1 MKLKINNTYVGE
13 GYPPYVIAELSANH
27 NGSIKRAKESITAAK
42 HSGASAVKIQTYTA
56 DTMTIDCNLDD
67 FMIEGGLWDGYKL
80 YDLYKEAETP
90 FEWHAEIFEHAKKTD
105 ITIFSS
111 PFDETAVDLL
121 EDLNAPAYKIASF
134 ELTDLPLIKYVAQ
147 TKKPLFMS
155 TGMASADEINEALSV
170 AREAGCNEIL
180 LFHCIS
186 SYPAPIDQANLHQMI
201 SIRDKFKVCIGLS
214 DHTIGNTAAITATAL
229 GASAIE
235 KHFTL
240 SRKEK
245 GPDSEFSIEP
255 SELKE
260 LINQVNDA
268 WSGLGSS
275 TFDRPI
281 AEKGSEV
288 FRRSLY
294 FVKDLKSG
302 HVITKDD
309 IRRIRPGHG
318 IPPKYF
324 DEIIGS
330 TLSNDVHRGQP
341 VDWKAI
347 KL

>member
-1 MKLKINNTYVGE
+1 MRATLGWYKNQWLDIDKILIAANNRGLKFADGIFETILIKQNKPILFDEHLKRLEKSSKILNINLKINKLTLKQLVNDGIRKLSLKNDQFASVRINYSRGTNKDRSLTISSTLETKDLDNLWLEFYRIKPNFDPISVFISQTEKINEFSLISKCKTFAYNQAIQVMTEAHAKLFDDSILLNTSGELCCGSTFNLLIKRNNKWITPRKESGCLEGIMVAKALKLKIVKE
-13 GYPPYVIAELSANH
+13 EL
-27 NGSIKRAKESITAAK
+27 
-42 HSGASAVKIQTYTA
+42 
-56 DTMTIDCNLDD
+56 
-67 FMIEGGLWDGYKL
+67 
-80 YDLYKEAETP
+80 
-90 FEWHAEIFEHAKKTD
+90 
-105 ITIFSS
+105 
-111 PFDETAVDLL
+111 
-121 EDLNAPAYKIASF
+121 
-134 ELTDLPLIKYVAQ
+134 
-147 TKKPLFMS
+147 
-155 TGMASADEINEALSV
+155 
-170 AREAGCNEIL
+170 
-180 LFHCIS
+180 IS
-186 SYPAPIDQANLHQMI
+186 SEFQKDDIIVAMN
-201 SIRDKFKVCIGLS
+201 SLS
-214 DHTIGNTAAITATAL
+214 C
-229 GASAIE
+229 
-235 KHFTL
+235 K
-240 SRKEK
+240 
-245 GPDSEFSIEP
+245 
-255 SELKE
+255 